1 MDTDERTAF
10 ARLQLGCL
18 DDVKRKN
25 DKKDEAK
32 RRMRNVTFNALGTF
46 ILKPC
51 CHQDSKEGENLA
63 PCSSIHL

>member
-25 DKKDEAK
+25 DKK
-32 RRMRNVTFNALGTF
+32 T
-46 ILKPC
+46 KPN
-51 CHQDSKEGENLA
+51 E
-63 PCSSIHL
+63 